1 MKKLLFVL
9 TGILISLP
17 AFAARWSTGALPD
30 GPRFAPGK
38 NPPGATV
45 RVEDLVKYRGRK
57 TEGLTAEIIAK
68 ILAKKEAG
76 GCPKLP
82 DLDIMYIERTPRFKR
97 YGVSYNPGGKNPYLS
112 DGRDKQGK
120 YDKTKD
126 EKHLQRW
133 PKDGET
139 VTFWGHIGNK
149 GLTPS
154 KPTTYRFYLDDKVI
168 GQGNIPAIEPCDQF
182 VVSAQWPWQSGR
194 HTVTLQVDLEA
205 LNHEVT
211 KTNNTIVD
219 YTDAYTFFWT
229 VRDLVYIEQESLRN
243 NYGSYSCEDWH
254 RSVMEWMND
263 RFAKC
268 IWPSTPNGVPAR
280 VRVDYLWI
288 SETPWEEHDAHPLS
302 KFTDGTWP
310 HYPGGRVDL
319 ATATEEK
326 KQKLFSDIEGTW
338 KKNHLYDPDIPGQ
351 DRGLPHELSHQLG
364 LIYLYHFNVPAR
376 LCQVRTADGKL
387 LKDVYPEKAGK
398 KAWIKGLMSGGF
410 LPQVWSEHSA
420 LALTLDYGR
429 RRGFFGDYL
438 LDLPK
443 DCIIQIL
450 DAKGRPIPGA
460 DIKVYH
466 REGEAVPNVVKHK
479 GKTDRNGLFSL
490 GGKPVG
496 DVNVVG
502 VNGSLLIRVMDP
514 RTEKVDWVWTDILKF
529 NILNWSGYEEKAVVT
544 VPTEL

>member
-1 MKKLLFVL
+1 MRMLCVGLIMIML
-9 TGILISLP
+9 TSCAPLT
-17 AFAARWSTGALPD
+17 REWRTGALPD

-38 NPPGATV
+38 NPPGATI
-45 RVEDLVKYRGRK
+45 RVEDAVEYRGRK
-57 TEGLTAEIIAK
+57 TQGLTKEIVAK
-68 ILAKKEAG
+68 ILAKKEAS

-97 YGVSYNPGGKNPYLS
+97 YGVSYNPGGKNPYLG

-149 GLTPS
+149 GLVAS
-154 KPTTYRFYLDDKVI
+154 QPTTYRFYLCDTVI

-205 LNHEVT
+205 LNQEVT
-211 KTNNTIVD
+211 KTNNTVVD

-288 SETPWEEHDAHPLS
+288 SEKPWEEHDAHPLS

-338 KKNHLYDPDIPGQ
+338 NKNHLYDPDIPAGTPLFSKFSNSAI
-351 DRGLPHELSHQLG
+351 R
-364 LIYLYHFNVPAR
+364 I
-376 LCQVRTADGKL
+376 KL
-387 LKDVYPEKAGK
+387 L
-398 KAWIKGLMSGGF
+398 SGNKCGQF
-410 LPQVWSEHSA
+410 ACPSRHKTHRGTSRLFENTTWAAIYQCRIRFAFARRVILQGTTVRSA
-420 LALTLDYGR
+420 PR
-429 RRGFFGDYL
+429 RPPSPYTR
-438 LDLPK
+438 
-443 DCIIQIL
+443 
-450 DAKGRPIPGA
+450 A
-460 DIKVYH
+460 
-466 REGEAVPNVVKHK
+466 
-479 GKTDRNGLFSL
+479 T
-490 GGKPVG
+490 
-496 DVNVVG
+496 
-502 VNGSLLIRVMDP
+502 
-514 RTEKVDWVWTDILKF
+514 
-529 NILNWSGYEEKAVVT
+529 
-544 VPTEL
+544 